1 MDHAYARGVRQ
12 PTSVVALLA
21 ARGRLLALDPNHAL
35 TQQELWSQFAIGPGG
50 CRRAIEHL
58 VRPLE
63 QRNIHFL
70 LHAHAP
76 SQQNWS
82 LTVTIPICVP
92 TRLHWR
98 GEQFFGS
105 RGLSP
110 LEYENVRLAIRG
122 MINNMRELEAHT
134 FKLLFVQAIGLENG
148 ELPTIDSIVEK
159 HATNLSDRD
168 LVELVEDGFERIR
181 EGGDVDNMFANDPDT
196 ARVYDEYSG
205 EVNLLGLVFAM
216 SGLLRQVRYFPW
228 FTGHSARAIVITA
241 TLAAPNWFDRERA
254 RNEGVTG
261 VVRYVRAGS
270 IHNVSFLLPSTEFFT
285 DVDAVRVFHDIE
297 RNAHAIPVPLRDAF
311 GALNTHG

>member
-1 MDHAYARGVRQ
+1 MDHVYARGARQ
-12 PTSVVALLA
+12 PERVGALLA

-35 TQQELWSQFAIGPGG
+35 TQQELWAQFAVGPHG
-50 CRRAIEHL
+50 CRRAIEH
-58 VRPLE
+58 VIRPLE
-63 QRNIHFL
+63 QRNVHFL
-70 LHAHAP
+70 LHAHPP

-82 LTVTIPICVP
+82 MTVTIPICAP

-98 GEQFFGS
+98 GEQFFGA

-110 LEYENVRLAIRG
+110 TEYENVRLALVG
-122 MINNMRELEAHT
+122 MINNMREIEAHT

-159 HATNLSDRD
+159 HATSLSDRD
-168 LVELVEDGFERIR
+168 LVELLEDGLERIGH
-181 EGGDVDNMFANDPDT
+181 GGDVDNMFVNNPDT
-196 ARVYDEYSG
+196 ARIYDEYSG

-241 TLAAPNWFDRERA
+241 TLAAPNWFNQERA
-254 RNEGVTG
+254 RAEGVTG
-261 VVRYVRAGS
+261 VFRYIRAGS
-270 IHNVSFLLPSTEFFT
+270 IHNASFLYPSATFFT

-297 RNAHAIPVPLRDAF
+297 RNADAIPVPLRNAF
-311 GALNTHG
+311 GALNIHG